1 MIYHLSYQM
10 IRSNDNNHD
19 DENLSFKL
27 ALVGFRWAPFHSIR
41 VNHPFEVLPGCVN
54 DDHSYDFD
62 DGQLYDDDSCLT
74 KEQYGVSS
82 FASQQAAILSLFT
95 EY

>member
-1 MIYHLSYQM
+1 MMMIDDGE
-10 IRSNDNNHD
+10 NCD

-27 ALVGFRWAPFHSIR
+27 ALGGFGWAPFHSIR

-54 DDHSYDFD
+54 DDHSYNFD

>member
-54 DDHSYDFD
+54 DDHFDNFD
-62 DGQLYDDDSCLT
+62 DDDHFMMMISYDDDHFMIMI
-74 KEQYGVSS
+74 S
-82 FASQQAAILSLFT
+82 FMMMIPA
-95 EY
+95 